1 MKNFLVH
8 NDEIKNEML
17 NAIGA
22 QSIRDLFKQIPR
34 EACVNEFTLGNPLSE
49 MDVQKQ
55 IKALSKKNKTDYI
68 SFLGGG
74 VYNKFIPAC
83 VGQIAQRF
91 EFLTAYTP
99 YQAEISQGTLQV
111 MYEFQTMISRLTGM
125 DISNATVYDGGTACA
140 EAILMAKRIT
150 KKNKAL
156 VSSTLN
162 PQYIEVIKTYSWANE
177 VELDWFDEIPGNTSD
192 YACVL
197 AQNPDYYGEIRE
209 YNPVET
215 LFIVCCD
222 VSSLALLTPPSHYG
236 ADIVVGDIQSLGI
249 PMEFGGPHAGFIATK
264 EKYLRQIPGRLAGKT
279 VDADGNSAFCLTIQT
294 REQHIKREKATSNIC
309 SNQALVGL
317 CATVYLSALGG
328 KGFREAALLSAK
340 QAHKLAEKLVSKG
353 YEVLNNNFYNEFVLK
368 VNDVDVFLT
377 KLKENNILGGIKV
390 DNSKLLIAATE
401 MTSDEDIDL
410 YINAA

>member
-1 MKNFLVH
+1 M
-8 NDEIKNEML
+8 
-17 NAIGA
+17 
-22 QSIRDLFKQIPR
+22 
-34 EACVNEFTLGNPLSE
+34 
-49 MDVQKQ
+49 
-55 IKALSKKNKTDYI
+55 
-68 SFLGGG
+68 
-74 VYNKFIPAC
+74 
-83 VGQIAQRF
+83 
-91 EFLTAYTP
+91 
-99 YQAEISQGTLQV
+99 
-111 MYEFQTMISRLTGM
+111 
-125 DISNATVYDGGTACA
+125 
-140 EAILMAKRIT
+140 
-150 KKNKAL
+150 
-156 VSSTLN
+156 
-162 PQYIEVIKTYSWANE
+162 
-177 VELDWFDEIPGNTSD
+177 
-192 YACVL
+192 

-222 VSSLALLTPPSHYG
+222 VSSLALLTPPSDYG

-317 CATVYLSALGG
+317 CATVYLSALGE
-328 KGFREAALLSAK
+328 KGFREAGFLSAK

-353 YEVLNNNFYNEFVLK
+353 YKVLNNNFYNEFVLK